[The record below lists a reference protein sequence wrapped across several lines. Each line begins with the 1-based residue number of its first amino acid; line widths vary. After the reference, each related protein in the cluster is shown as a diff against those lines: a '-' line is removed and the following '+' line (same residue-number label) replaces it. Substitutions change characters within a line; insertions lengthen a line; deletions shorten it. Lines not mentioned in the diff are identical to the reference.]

1 MAVVDV
7 AVAVRVAAVGVA
19 VAVRV
24 AGVAVAVRVAAAGV
38 AVGVRVAAAGVA
50 VGVRVAAA
58 GVALAAATG
67 AVRFLVLGTF
77 PAPRDRECA
86 LDCDDGKLS
95 RASVGNG
102 SPRCIKSG
110 LLRKSMAAH
119 PATLAETKS
128 GKLART
134 TKHLA
139 SETDCIY

>member
-24 AGVAVAVRVAAAGV
+24 
-38 AVGVRVAAAGVA
+38 AGVA